1 MAVAEYQLLYLMH
14 TMPEVAAR
22 LNNAIGAFYK
32 SVGLSRNGNKIALF
46 NRRGNVLCVFFN

>member
-1 MAVAEYQLLYLMH
+1 MH

-22 LNNAIGAFYK
+22 LDNAIGAFYK

-46 NRRGNVLCVFFN
+46 NRRGNVRVRFLTDKPI